1 VAGNPVSSLWEV
13 PAAAAV
19 LIGWLLA
26 PSETIGQIA
35 AREEFRRQLVGR
47 SARLYTNY
55 DLPTQAIPAAVEA
68 PLGPP
73 APDRAAALPRDE
85 AWWRARIGTA
95 RAVLDRNQML
105 ADGLAMRVSNLTR
118 EIVNQLDAAEQ
129 ARLRTQLQKTMDEL
143 DRQQKVVLGDRRSL
157 EAIQEDARR
166 LGIPMEWLR

>member
-1 VAGNPVSSLWEV
+1 MSSLWEV
-13 PAAAAV
+13 PAAAAI

-26 PSETIGQIA
+26 PSETIGQVA

-55 DLPTQAIPAAVEA
+55 DLPTQAIPAAVEY
-68 PLGPP
+68 PEGQS
-73 APDRAAALPRDE
+73 AAAQVPALPRDE
-85 AWWRARIGTA
+85 GWWRTRMGTA
-95 RAVLDRNQML
+95 RAVLERNQML

-118 EIVNQLDAAEQ
+118 EIVNQIDAGEQ
-129 ARLRTQLQKTMDEL
+129 ARLRSQLLKTMDEL

-166 LGIPMEWLR
+166 MNIPMAWLR